1 MCHAS
6 PVRNNLCLTFLR
18 GGGIKRAQ
26 PCDGNHGQNVMKYAY
41 LLIPAAAMLLNSCDS
56 AAELAAA
63 DSYAFKRDKSYTP
76 AEAVNAGSWDAPA
89 GITGAHV
96 IVVDTE
102 LQKANYYIGNH
113 LVGTSTVSSG
123 KAGHG
128 TPRGTFR
135 VLAKDADHKSS
146 SYGSIVDSAGNTMV
160 ADYTQGQPIPKGG
173 HYKGAAMTNALQLTT
188 GGVWMHEGIVTS
200 APESHGCIRLPKKMA
215 KIFFDNTSVGDTVI
229 IK

>member
-1 MCHAS
+1 MRENAKGITNS
-6 PVRNNLCLTFLR
+6 AMKNATILILSTAALLT
-18 GGGIKRAQ
+18 A
-26 PCDGNHGQNVMKYAY
+26 CD
-41 LLIPAAAMLLNSCDS
+41 P
-56 AAELAAA
+56 AAELANAEG
-63 DSYAFKRDKSYTP
+63 YAFKRNMNFTP
-76 AEAVNAGSWDAPA
+76 GDAVNAGSWDVPA
-89 GITGAHV
+89 GVTGAHV
-96 IVVDTE
+96 IIVDTG
-102 LQKANYYIGNH
+102 LQKASYYIGNH
-113 LVGTSTVSSG
+113 LVGTSTISSG

-146 SYGSIVDSAGNTMV
+146 TYGSIVDSAGNTMI
-160 ADYTQGQPIPKGG
+160 AEYTQGQPIPAGG
-173 HYKGAAMTNALQLTT
+173 HYKGAEMTNALQLTT

>member
-1 MCHAS
+1 MHRAS
-6 PVRNNLCLTFLR
+6 NISAMR
-18 GGGIKRAQ
+18 
-26 PCDGNHGQNVMKYAY
+26 YATI
-41 LLIPAAAMLLNSCDS
+41 LILSAAALLTSCEP
-56 AAELAAA
+56 AAELANAEG
-63 DSYAFKRDKSYTP
+63 YAFKRHVNFTP
-76 AEAVNAGSWDAPA
+76 GDAVNAGSWDAPA

-96 IVVDTE
+96 IVVDTG
-102 LQKANYYIGNH
+102 LQKASYYIGDH

-128 TPRGTFR
+128 TPRGTFH

-146 SYGSIVDSAGNTMV
+146 TYGSIVDSAGNTLV
-160 ADYTQGQPIPKGG
+160 AEYTQGQPIPAGG
-173 HYKGAAMTNALQLTT
+173 HYKGAEMTNALQLTT